1 MGSLPGYLHWSD
13 NAASV
18 SFGNGAYGINRR
30 QGPGT
35 VGVSPILSF
44 DTIGNL
50 TTCEPAT
57 IRWFYAGAPINM
69 TLSVTNIGVTQ
80 ISSPPSP
87 FDQLDLNLHP
97 SPHRKPAAPTKVN
110 PASLTFE
117 WPSVNVT
124 SGSYQFEALI
134 ISQNYLKISDVFY
147 VLQGPN
153 TACLP
158 ASSTST
164 IPSSVP
170 TGGSPSIP
178 APVSGASSK
187 PINTS
192 AIVGIVLGVLAL
204 IMVVLAVWFFLRH
217 RKQQRQI
224 GAGKKGSSKK
234 WNALNSTD
242 SRAGIMAAVGANND
256 KDPRERMRRHSQSQ
270 RRNYSQS
277 SSLGPTEETVTGDLS
292 EEKLGASYSSRKNS
306 IASYD
311 SMALAAL
318 PSLPHSSEHEA
329 GGRRSKGSYLDIV
342 GANVARRRSTD
353 AKTRSQLYLPPIES
367 SHSTVSRTSSFGG
380 VSEATHPIPPPDP
393 HTPQS
398 DAKRA
403 NRQSFGRKRKP
414 VPAYDGEA
422 PASPIPASPIPP
434 SPMPSEAH
442 LTSSEMGYHGSPSQP
457 PQLQLR
463 HPQPQNPSTVGH
475 YSTRGAAISRPNTTD
490 SSELLHKTSFGVEGK
505 PVHYL
510 MPDLPPDSQTQSR
523 R

>member
-1 MGSLPGYLHWSD
+1 M
-13 NAASV
+13 
-18 SFGNGAYGINRR
+18 
-30 QGPGT
+30 
-35 VGVSPILSF
+35 SPILSF

-80 ISSPPSP
+80 VSLPPAPSTSSTSTSTRAPIENRQLRAEVVDMVIS
-87 FDQLDLNLHP
+87 
-97 SPHRKPAAPTKVN
+97 TKVN

-134 ISQNYLKISDVFY
+134 ISQNYLKVSDVFY

-164 IPSSVP
+164 TPSSVP

-256 KDPRERMRRHSQSQ
+256 KDPRERMRRHSQAQ

-292 EEKLGASYSSRKNS
+292 EEKLGASYGSRKNS

-329 GGRRSKGSYLDIV
+329 GGRRSKGSYPDIV

-367 SHSTVSRTSSFGG
+367 SNSTISRTSSFGG
-380 VSEATHPIPPPDP
+380 VSEATHPMPPSDP

-434 SPMPSEAH
+434 SPMASEAH
-442 LTSSEMGYHGSPSQP
+442 LTGSEKGYHGSPNQQ